1 VPNAQTSQSLI
12 KKDKLLT
19 VILVIKIM
27 DIIQMMMI
35 PKHVATR
42 QIRVNISMKIVIVIK
57 NVIRIV

>member
-1 VPNAQTSQSLI
+1 VPNAQTNQSLI

>member
-1 VPNAQTSQSLI
+1 VPNAQTKQSLI
-12 KKDKLLT
+12 KKDKLPT

-27 DIIQMMMI
+27 DIIQMMMN